1 MRKSVL
7 CSAAATLA
15 LALGQSAAHADGL
28 PGMRGHDH
36 TGITVPDMN
45 EALTF
50 FVDMLGCKK
59 AMSFGPIADPEPNG
73 TFMKDALG
81 VDPKTVIKEITLVRC
96 GMGSNIELFSYP
108 DQKVLQ
114 PKNSDIGGYHIAFY
128 VDDIKA
134 AANYLHAKG
143 VKTMMGPIP
152 ITEGPAAGQAIVYFN
167 APGATSWRRSPIRRG
182 WPTRRTHRRF
192 FGLHRTRPNN
202 GRHSARNDRNASAR
216 DPSLPL
222 DNGAGA
228 GSVWGSPMMCD
239 RGSSHAPRAWS
250 PASRIHVRSAKAT

>member
-15 LALGQSAAHADGL
+15 ITLGLSVAHADGL

-50 FVDMLGCKK
+50 FVDVLGCKK

-81 VDPKTVIKEITLVRC
+81 VDPKTVIKQITLVRC
-96 GMGSNIELFSYP
+96 GMGSNIELFSYQSP
-108 DQKVLQ
+108 DQKVVQ

-134 AANYLHAKG
+134 AADYLHAKG

-152 ITEGPAAGQAIVYFN
+152 ITEGPAAGRRSSISMR
-167 APGATSWRRSPIRRG
+167 PGASSWRRSPIRRA
-182 WPTRRTHRRF
+182 WPTRRTRSTI
-192 FGLHRTRPNN
+192 LWTPK
-202 GRHSARNDRNASAR
+202 
-216 DPSLPL
+216 DP
-222 DNGAGA
+222 
-228 GSVWGSPMMCD
+228 
-239 RGSSHAPRAWS
+239 
-250 PASRIHVRSAKAT
+250 AK

>member
-1 MRKSVL
+1 MRKTGI

-15 LALGQSAAHADGL
+15 ITLGLTAAHADGL

-36 TGITVPDMN
+36 TGITVPDMK

-50 FVDMLGCKK
+50 FVDVLGCKK

-81 VDPKTVIKEITLVRC
+81 VDPKTVITQITLVRC
-96 GMGSNIELFSYP
+96 GMGSNIELFSYQSP
-108 DQKVLQ
+108 DQKVVQ

-134 AANYLHAKG
+134 AADYLHAKS

-167 APGATSWRRSPIRRG
+167 APW
-182 WPTRRTHRRF
+182 
-192 FGLHRTRPNN
+192 GLQLEAISYPK
-202 GRHSARNDRNASAR
+202 GMAYEKDASTVLWTPK
-216 DPSLPL
+216 DP
-222 DNGAGA
+222 
-228 GSVWGSPMMCD
+228 
-239 RGSSHAPRAWS
+239 
-250 PASRIHVRSAKAT
+250 AK